1 MGAERW
7 CGRAAAWEALGQAEL
22 GDLSAL
28 PLIIPPYSKI
38 TLRAKWESEKFA
50 LKNFIRIHDNA
61 GKSGSAVPDS
71 KWQFC
76 CGTTEASVLFS
87 AFIYVFE
94 NPRSPL
100 MVKCMIHRLMYFLF
114 FWFFFFCLFAIS
126 WAAPAAYGSSQA
138 RGCIGAGATGLC
150 QSHSNAGSELRLQPS
165 PQLTHSNAGSPT
177 H

>member
-1 MGAERW
+1 MALKRKKKWEQKDGVDAPLASTLCCAPRGLG
-7 CGRAAAWEALGQAEL
+7 CSLGGTGSGRAGRS
-22 GDLSAL
+22 SAL
-28 PLIIPPYSKI
+28 PLITPSYSTI

-114 FWFFFFCLFAIS
+114 FWFFFFVFLLFLG
-126 WAAPAAYGSSQA
+126 PLQQHMEVPRLGVK
-138 RGCIGAGATGLC
+138 
-150 QSHSNAGSELRLQPS
+150 SEL
-165 PQLTHSNAGSPT
+165 
-177 H
+177 